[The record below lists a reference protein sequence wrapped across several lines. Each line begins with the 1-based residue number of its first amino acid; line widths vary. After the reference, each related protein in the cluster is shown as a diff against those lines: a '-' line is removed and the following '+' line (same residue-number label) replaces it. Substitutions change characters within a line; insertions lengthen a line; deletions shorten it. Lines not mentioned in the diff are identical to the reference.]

1 MTTTPRGFYRKV
13 GRSEGFGF
21 RPNVISL
28 ASDLPIFL
36 FQILLCAAACGPSKP
51 ANAPERPAAAWTA
64 PASAS
69 GFGAPAV
76 DASRAMLAAAQGRT
90 YDPGWNCADPNAD
103 IRATSAETKQR
114 VAPLGAMASMVLAA
128 VKLTLVAP
136 AKSDVNVADVP
147 DYPGKGPVR
156 VFLHAYATVS
166 PDGHLSWADLSGYLA
181 ALEEPN
187 PERVPMTSL
196 AAPLRAELERLVD
209 AASSPSCGVTI
220 MNAQDLDALPYPLQ
234 KDERDVILAKLGQV
248 TRALPK
254 TCKTAAS
261 AGGAWE
267 VHFSHLETVVRGGS
281 TLATLRSKLSIQNGA
296 LCLGRVEVVKVVT
309 IAP

>member
-1 MTTTPRGFYRKV
+1 MTTRARGL
-13 GRSEGFGF
+13 
-21 RPNVISL
+21 NVSL
-28 ASDLPIFL
+28 FPLL
-36 FQILLCAAACGPSKP
+36 FCAAACGPDKP
-51 ANAPERPAAAWTA
+51 ANAPEHPAAAWTA
-64 PASAS
+64 PASAT
-69 GFGAPAV
+69 GFGVPAV

-90 YDPGWNCADPNAD
+90 YDPGWNCADPKED
-103 IRATSAETKQR
+103 IRATSAETKQQ
-114 VAPLGAMASMVLAA
+114 VAPLGAMASLVLAA

-156 VFLHAYATVS
+156 VFVHGYAMVS
-166 PDGHLSWADLSGYLA
+166 PEGHVSWADVKGYLA

-187 PERVPMTSL
+187 PERAPIKSL
-196 AAPLRAELERLVD
+196 AAPLRSELERLVD

-220 MNAQDLDALPYPLQ
+220 MSAADLDALPYPLQ
-234 KDERDVILAKLGQV
+234 KDERDVILAKLGEV

-261 AGGAWE
+261 ADGAWE
-267 VHFSHLETVVRGGS
+267 AHFSHLEMVVRGGS

-296 LCLGRVEVVKVVT
+296 LCLGRVEVAKVVT